1 MIEMIFIMGAT
12 KMTGY
17 IGIAAFIIA
26 LVLTIKIGKVIFANS
41 FGTFRAWAGAY
52 VVLFAITFN
61 IVIFIMGKVFGV
73 GSDNSRNN
81 MNEDYSHNDQYTQ
94 ENLEAND
101 YEYNEYYDEY
111 DENYTDYY
119 TDNSSEYTAEYEDES
134 WNDMSEYIL
143 PYSDYEYVEQ
153 EQLKRLSKE
162 ELRIARNEI
171 FARHGRIF
179 HDNALRA
186 YFESKSWYYPE
197 LEPDEFD
204 SQMQNILNEV
214 EKENVEMIKREEA
227 KR

>member
-12 KMTGY
+12 KTTGY

-26 LVLTIKIGKVIFANS
+26 IVLTIKIGNVIFAS
-41 FGTFRAWAGAY
+41 AFGTFRAWAGAY
-52 VVLFAITFN
+52 FVLFLITYAIVT
-61 IVIFIMGKVFGV
+61 IIMGKVFGV
-73 GSDNSRNN
+73 GSENSRNY
-81 MNEDYSHNDQYTQ
+81 MNEDYSYNDQYTQ
-94 ENLEAND
+94 EYLEAND
-101 YEYNEYYDEY
+101 YEYNEYDDEY
-111 DENYTDYY
+111 DENYTDYDI
-119 TDNSSEYTAEYEDES
+119 DNSSEYTAEYEDES

-179 HDNALRA
+179 NDDALRA

-197 LEPDEFD
+197 FEPDEFD
-204 SQMQNILNEV
+204 SQMESILNEV
-214 EKENVEMIKREEA
+214 EKENVQLIKKEES